1 MKKWVFLAFVVGA
14 IGLTWWIVR
23 TYVRVTPPWDQPKY
37 EKVSRGDIRVPITA
51 TGLIEPSERIE
62 IKAEASGE
70 VIDVRVKEGDFV
82 RQGDVL
88 VELKKEDEQR
98 NVARAEADVKRVAA
112 LLESAKVDVLKAEAA
127 IRSSEARVAEL
138 EAQGAATKFELD
150 KVTRLMST
158 SSSNQEFVNAK
169 SRDDI
174 NQAQL
179 KAAKAAFDSAVSSL
193 ESAKQAVVIQEAALE
208 QVKNT
213 FADAKER
220 LDETTLVSRYDALVT
235 SVNVQRGVLVQS
247 GTSGFSLGTP
257 IMTLAD
263 VSRLKVVARVDE
275 ADYGRVAA
283 ISPVSALPDMPG
295 LRERA
300 AQEAA
305 SEMARR
311 SGNVTLTVDA
321 FPDHKFTGL
330 IERVEPQGKL
340 PTAAT
345 VIQFDVHVQIT
356 DDKWRVLP
364 LGVQAQVEF
373 TVESAQATLRVPADA
388 VKTYNSKRGVW
399 IRPADAVTATEK
411 NPKRFVPCQ
420 FGITDGLYTQLV
432 GALGDEKLDEGVEVY
447 MKLPAEPDDDE

>member
-1 MKKWVFLAFVVGA
+1 MKKWVFLALVVGA

-98 NVARAEADVKRVAA
+98 NVARAEADVKRVTA

-138 EAQGAATKFELD
+138 EAQGESTKFELD

-174 NQAQL
+174 NKAQL
-179 KAAKAAFDSAVSSL
+179 NAARAAFDSAESSL

-305 SEMARR
+305 AELERR
-311 SGNVTLTVDA
+311 SGKVTLTVDA
-321 FPDHKFTGL
+321 FPDQEFTGL

-373 TVESAQATLRVPADA
+373 TVESAQGTLRVPADA

-411 NPKRFVPCQ
+411 HPKRFVPCQ

-447 MKLPAEPDDDE
+447 TKLPAEPDDDE